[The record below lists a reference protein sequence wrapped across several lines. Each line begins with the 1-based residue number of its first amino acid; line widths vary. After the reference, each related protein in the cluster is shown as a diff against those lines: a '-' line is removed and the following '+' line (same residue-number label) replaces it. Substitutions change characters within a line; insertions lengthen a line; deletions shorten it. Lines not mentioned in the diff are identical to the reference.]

1 MSQPPIGEN
10 DDRREADRRT
20 RPWLGVALPILWLL
34 LGLLGGYVVIAY
46 VGSGDDAPP
55 ASETTQGPTAT
66 ASESAS
72 TKAKPK
78 PKRTSKPTPMT
89 EPTTEATTQAP
100 VTRSVPVSV
109 YNQIG
114 IGGLARRVAGQVQ
127 ALGWPIGAVDDW
139 RGGVPQDTVYF
150 PAGRQGE
157 AELLGRDLGIGRI
170 LPATPNMST
179 TNLTVV
185 LASPR

>member
-1 MSQPPIGEN
+1 M
-10 DDRREADRRT
+10 
-20 RPWLGVALPILWLL
+20 VLPVLWLL
-34 LGLLGGYVVIAY
+34 LGLLGGYLVIAF

-55 ASETTQGPTAT
+55 AAETTQGPTAT
-66 ASESAS
+66 KTPAD
-72 TKAKPK
+72 AKPK
-78 PKRTSKPTPMT
+78 PKPKPKPKATKPTPSS
-89 EPTTEATTQAP
+89 EPTTEATTEAP
-100 VTRSVPVSV
+100 ATRSVPVSV

-127 ALGWPIGAVDDW
+127 ALGWPVGTVDDW

-150 PAGRQGE
+150 PPGRQGE
-157 AELLGRDLGIGRI
+157 AVLLGSDLGISRI
-170 LPATPNMST
+170 LPAVANMST

>member
-1 MSQPPIGEN
+1 MSQPPIEDDG
-10 DDRREADRRT
+10 DRREAERRT
-20 RPWLGVALPILWLL
+20 RPWLGVVLPVLWLL
-34 LGLLGGYVVIAY
+34 LGLLGGYLVIAY
-46 VGSGDDAPP
+46 VGSGDDAPA
-55 ASETTQGPTAT
+55 ASETTQGPTSAPRD
-66 ASESAS
+66 SEGAEPRP
-72 TKAKPK
+72 KAR
-78 PKRTSKPTPMT
+78 RTTKPTPET

-127 ALGWPIGAVDDW
+127 ALGWPVGAVDDW

-150 PAGRQGE
+150 PPGRQGE
-157 AELLGRDLGIGRI
+157 AQLLGSDLGISRI
-170 LPATPNMST
+170 MPATANMST